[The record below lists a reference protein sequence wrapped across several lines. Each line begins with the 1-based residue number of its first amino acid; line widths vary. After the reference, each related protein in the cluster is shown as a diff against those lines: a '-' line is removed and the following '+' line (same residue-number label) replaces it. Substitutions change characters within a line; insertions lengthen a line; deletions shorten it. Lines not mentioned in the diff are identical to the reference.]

1 MYCAHFLYV
10 AHTLLSKSLKM
21 TKQIIYKEI
30 IEIDGREYKVAEFD
44 YSEFVNDAI
53 NQDFITD
60 NNLDI
65 IKWVVS
71 DITEI

>member
-1 MYCAHFLYV
+1 M
-10 AHTLLSKSLKM
+10 KM

-53 NQDFITD
+53 EQEIITD
-60 NNLDI
+60 KNLDI

-71 DITEI
+71 DITQI

>member
-1 MYCAHFLYV
+1 MI
-10 AHTLLSKSLKM
+10 
-21 TKQIIYKEI
+21 KQVIYKEI
-30 IEIDGREYKVAEFD
+30 IEIDGHEYKVADFD

-53 NQDFITD
+53 NKNFITD

>member
-1 MYCAHFLYV
+1 MLPTLSAAHWSNL
-10 AHTLLSKSLKM
+10 M

-30 IEIDGREYKVAEFD
+30 IEIDGHEYKIAEFD

-53 NQDFITD
+53 NQDFISDD
-60 NNLDI
+60 NQEI
-65 IKWVVS
+65 INWVVS